1 MKLPA
6 ITLIVTAA
14 LLIGC
19 TEKRSYTVS
28 VKNETARPLT
38 VGLVT
43 SEASFDDA
51 NWASPEDVAILHAHS
66 DDQTWGVTVAPGK
79 TGRAGPIDARFSS
92 DGSAWLRIYAGELTV
107 SELLAISKGSPN
119 RLDLRLHDGDNRFV
133 ITGERALTA
142 ERVRPTTAP
151 VALK

>member
-38 VGLVT
+38 LGLVK
-43 SEASFDDA
+43 DA
-51 NWASPEDVAILHAHS
+51 PPFNDENWVSPEDVAILHSHS
-66 DDQTWGVTVAPGK
+66 DDQAWGITVPPGK
-79 TGRAGPIDARFSS
+79 TGTAGPVDARFNS
-92 DGSAWLRIYAGELTV
+92 DGSAWLRIYSGQLTIGEM
-107 SELLAISKGSPN
+107 LAISKDSPN
-119 RLDLRLHDGDNRFV
+119 RLDLRLHEGDNHFI
-133 ITGERALTA
+133 ITGEGALAA
-142 ERVRPTTAP
+142 ERMRATTQP
-151 VALK
+151 VASK